1 MENLNL
7 ELINHEIRKKEVL
20 MSQSLKN
27 RFYFLSKIQ
36 SGKFLLKLDMDKIKK
51 KKIEEDSILK
61 IKHMK
66 NTLDTHEK
74 ICEILKEDIN
84 EKEILSVDNNF
95 WLKSLQNSGFFNIN
109 KLDEEILLFC
119 EKISMEINEGDYLVL
134 IFNQDIQND
143 F

>member
-27 RFYFLSKIQ
+27 KVYFVSKIQ
-36 SGKFLLKLDMDKIKK
+36 GGKFLLILDLDKIKK
-51 KKIEEDSILK
+51 MKIEEDSILK
-61 IKHMK
+61 IKHIK
-66 NTLDTHEK
+66 NTINTHEK
-74 ICEILKEDIN
+74 ICEILKGDIN
-84 EKEILSVDNNF
+84 EKELISIDNNF

-119 EKISMEINEGDYLVL
+119 EKISMEIDEGDFLVL
-134 IFNQDIQND
+134 IINQDIQND